1 MRKTILAAVV
11 VLAGMT
17 VSAPIQALETS
28 GHAFVTQT
36 ASAYAFPNPARQAPS
51 VTFHAEVGQA
61 SGVRVSVYN
70 VAGELVHE
78 GQVNG
83 DPMVIDGAHAYEYKW
98 DLSNVAS
105 GSYFL
110 IVRADGVDGRGVV
123 AKKSFTVIN

>member
-1 MRKTILAAVV
+1 MRKTLLASMIALALATLAAP
-11 VLAGMT
+11 AR
-17 VSAPIQALETS
+17 A
-28 GHAFVTQT
+28 

-78 GQVNG
+78 GQVTG
-83 DPMVIDGAHAYEYKW
+83 DPAVIEGAPAYEYKW
-98 DLSNVAS
+98 DLANVAS

-110 IVRADGVDGRGVV
+110 IVRADVDGGNVI